1 MVNEGMSFRLTLHP
15 FTVVGTV
22 GGEVTL
28 HMAVPSGMEITGR
41 KDVYELSL
49 KLERLCDE
57 VSRLHSWEGNWNI
70 ESIEVPF
77 SEDPE
82 DGVHVQDLA

>member
-1 MVNEGMSFRLTLHP
+1 MVNKGMSFRLTLHP

-28 HMAVPSGMEITGR
+28 HMAVPSGMEIAGR

-57 VSRLHSWEGNWNI
+57 VSRLHSWEGEWNI
-70 ESIEVPF
+70 EGFEVPF

-82 DGVHVQDLA
+82 DGGSL

>member
-1 MVNEGMSFRLTLHP
+1 MVNKGMSFRLTLHP
-15 FTVVGTV
+15 FTAVGTV

-57 VSRLHSWEGNWNI
+57 VSRLHSWEGEWNI
-70 ESIEVPF
+70 EGFGEPF
-77 SEDPE
+77 SEDTE

>member
-1 MVNEGMSFRLTLHP
+1 MSFRLTLHP
-15 FTVVGTV
+15 FTVTGTV
-22 GGEVTL
+22 GGEVKL
-28 HMAVPSGMEITGR
+28 HMAVSGGIEITGR

-49 KLERLCDE
+49 KMERLCDE

-70 ESIEVPF
+70 EGFGEPF
-77 SEDPE
+77 SEDTE

>member
-1 MVNEGMSFRLTLHP
+1 
-15 FTVVGTV
+15 
-22 GGEVTL
+22 
-28 HMAVPSGMEITGR
+28 MEIAGR

-70 ESIEVPF
+70 EDIEVPF

-82 DGVHVQDLA
+82 DGVSL